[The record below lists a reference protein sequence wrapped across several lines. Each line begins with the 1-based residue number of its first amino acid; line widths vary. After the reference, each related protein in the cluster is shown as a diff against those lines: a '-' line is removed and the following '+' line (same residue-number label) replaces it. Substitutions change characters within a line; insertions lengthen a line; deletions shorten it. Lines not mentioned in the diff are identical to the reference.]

1 MYQIGNGHNIGT
13 DNYTLNGKDDII
25 GVYTINSTTGE
36 LTLHRRKV
44 WNIRTYRIGEYWK

>member
-1 MYQIGNGHNIGT
+1 MYQVLGMVNNIGT

-36 LTLHRRKV
+36 LTFTPKKKV
-44 WNIRTYRIGEYWK
+44 